1 MKKFFLIFLTIS
13 ILKANSQIVISE
25 INYNTDSTISAGDWI
40 ELWNTG
46 AASQDISGWQ
56 FIDSDPLH
64 IPFVVPVGTSL
75 PANGRIVIVAN
86 SVKFDSKHPGVNRI
100 GDLSFGLSNAG
111 EFIKLMNSTGATMV
125 QFTYDDS
132 LPWPK
137 CADGYGRTL
146 ELVSATADPSL
157 ASSWSCGCLNGSPGT
172 PRVTC
177 TNEPVIISEI
187 NYKSA
192 PTANA
197 GDWVEIRNT
206 TTMAKDLSGW
216 ILRDDNFLNIYTFPS
231 GTFLNPMSRLVVYS
245 SDALFSARHPFVTN
259 KVGPF
264 LFGLSSNGDA
274 VRLYNQNELLQTS
287 VYYYSSAPW
296 PTGADSLGYTLELDT
311 LFDFNQDIC
320 SGSSWFNGC
329 PEGSP
334 GQAFGKCQ
342 TSVESVQNLKAFIF
356 PNPATDVLYI
366 STENGNLV
374 DTYEIT
380 DVSGK
385 SIQSQVLQNAQNSFM
400 ISVDRLQSGI
410 YFIKLYSVRGYQTL
424 RFIRL

>member
-1 MKKFFLIFLTIS
+1 MKEFLYS
-13 ILKANSQIVISE
+13 ILFLVTVEVNAQVIISE

-46 AASQDISGWQ
+46 AATQDISGWQ

-64 IPFVVPVGTSL
+64 IPFVIPAGTTL
-75 PANGRIVIVAN
+75 PANQRIVLVAN
-86 SVKFDSKHPGVNRI
+86 LVKFDSKHPGVNRL
-100 GDLSFGLSNAG
+100 GNFSFGLSNSG
-111 EFIKLMNSTGATMV
+111 ELLKLMNSTGVPLV

-146 ELVSATADPSL
+146 ELVSASADPSL

-177 TNEPVIISEI
+177 TNEPVIVSEI

-192 PTANA
+192 PLANS

-216 ILRDDNFLNIYTFPS
+216 KLRDDNFSNIYTFPP
-231 GTFLNPMSRLVVYS
+231 GTFLNPMSRLVVFS
-245 SDALFSARHPFVTN
+245 NDALFSARHPFVTN

-287 VYYYSSAPW
+287 VYYFSTPPW

-320 SGSSWFNGC
+320 AASSWFNGC

-334 GQAFGKCQ
+334 GLAFGKCQ
-342 TSVESVQNLKAFIF
+342 TSIEFVETEKAIIF
-356 PNPATDVLYI
+356 PNPVSDVLNI
-366 STENGNLV
+366 ITENGNSPLS
-374 DTYEIT
+374 YHIT

-385 SIQSQVLQNAQNSFM
+385 SVQSNVVENVLNSFAV
-400 ISVDRLQSGI
+400 SVSSLQSGI
-410 YFIKLYSVRGYQTL
+410 YFIHLKSDKKYHILK
-424 RFIRL
+424 FIHL